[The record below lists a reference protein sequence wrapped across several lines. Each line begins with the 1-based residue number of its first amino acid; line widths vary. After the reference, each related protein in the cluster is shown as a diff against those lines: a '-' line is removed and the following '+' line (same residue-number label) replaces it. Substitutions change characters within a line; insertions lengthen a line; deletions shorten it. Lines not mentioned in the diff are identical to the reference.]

1 MASTILVLNGPN
13 LNLLGTRE
21 TDIYGSG
28 TLDEV
33 LAGVSAHAA
42 ARGATVRHLQSN
54 IEGELVD
61 AIHAAAGGGAGAAD
75 GIVLNAGAFTHYSIA
90 LRDAIAAVDVPV
102 VETHLSNVHAR
113 EDFRHT
119 SAIAAVCAGVIAGF
133 GPASYRLA
141 VDALLDL
148 LDG

>member
-1 MASTILVLNGPN
+1 MPATILVLNGPN

-21 TDIYGSG
+21 TDVYGSF
-28 TLDEV
+28 TLADIV
-33 LAGVSAHAA
+33 AAVSAHAA
-42 ARGATVRHLQSN
+42 SRGAAVRHFQSN

-61 AIHAAAGGGAGAAD
+61 AIHAAASSGSGAAD

-119 SAIAAVCAGVIAGF
+119 SAIAAVCAGVITGF
-133 GPASYRLA
+133 GATSYRLA
-141 VDALLDL
+141 VDALIDL
-148 LDG
+148 LGD